1 MTVKSMTGFARADGS
16 HQGARW
22 HWEVRSVNARG
33 LDIRLRLPPG
43 REMLEPKV
51 REAVARRFS
60 RGSISV
66 SLVLQRD
73 IGHTEIRLNEEALRQ
88 VVRAAERVRQLTAG
102 APASVEGLL
111 TLKGVLEYVEPED
124 GEAEALFAAIIASL
138 ERALEGVEEARS
150 AEGGRLARVLDEQ
163 LDRIADL
170 TAAAAASPARAAD
183 AIRARI
189 KEQVSRLVETP
200 VGLDPV
206 RLHQEAV
213 LLATRADIEE
223 ELKRLAAHVAAARE
237 MMASAEAVGRKL
249 DFLGQELN
257 REANTLC
264 AKAND
269 GDITRIGLALK
280 VMIDQLREQV
290 QNIE

>member
-1 MTVKSMTGFARADGS
+1 MSVKSMTGFARADGS
-16 HQGARW
+16 HKGARW

-51 REAVARRFS
+51 REATARRFS

-102 APASVEGLL
+102 ASASVEGLL
-111 TLKGVLEYVEPED
+111 ALKGVLEYVEPED
-124 GEAEALFAAIIASL
+124 GEAEELSTVIMASL
-138 ERALEGVEEARS
+138 ERALDGVEAARRT
-150 AEGGRLARVLDEQ
+150 EGDKLARVLNEQ

-170 TAAAAASPARAAD
+170 TSAAAASPARTAE

-189 KEQVSRLVETP
+189 KEQIARLVENSSA
-200 VGLDPV
+200 LDPV
-206 RLHQEAV
+206 RLHQEAA
-213 LLATRADIEE
+213 LLATKADVEE

-237 MMASAEAVGRKL
+237 LMSSPEAVGRKL

-269 GDITRIGLALK
+269 GDITRIGLSLK
-280 VMIDQLREQV
+280 AMIDQLREQV